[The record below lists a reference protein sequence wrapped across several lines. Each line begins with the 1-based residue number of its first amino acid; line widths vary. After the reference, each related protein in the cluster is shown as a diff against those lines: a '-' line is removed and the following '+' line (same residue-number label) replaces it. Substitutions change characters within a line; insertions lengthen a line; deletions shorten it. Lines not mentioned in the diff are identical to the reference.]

1 MTTYLDRVVGSL
13 LVGVLGTVVLLM
25 GSIAVSWGFGL
36 TWQVPFVL
44 WVEAHE
50 GYVLFEPHLVG
61 LVAVVAVLATSTA
74 AAARRPT
81 RCAARS
87 SAGCAG

>member
-1 MTTYLDRVVGSL
+1 MTYLGRVIGSL
-13 LVGVLGTVVLLM
+13 LVGVLGTLVLLM

-50 GYVLFEPHLVG
+50 EFVLFEPHSVG
-61 LVAVVAVLATSTA
+61 LMAVVAVLATSSA
-74 AAARRPT
+74 AASTP
-81 RCAARS
+81 RS
-87 SAGCAG
+87 RSGDQR